1 MEWWRS
7 LVQDLGNGNF
17 ALTPEAL
24 RRQDEG
30 PDFLF
35 YREPR
40 FVYHIDEGA
49 VAAVTQLYRDYF
61 PKTGAI
67 LDLASSWVSHLPD
80 EVHYRRVVGLGLNR
94 RELERNPRLTE
105 RLVQDLNLVPALPFP
120 DHEFDAAGICVS
132 IDYLVQPVAVVREI
146 GRVLKPGAPLVI
158 TFSNRAFWSKTVAI
172 WNQLSE
178 QGRGGLILH
187 YLQQA
192 GNFTRIELLDRS
204 PAQGDPL
211 HAVIGFAR

>member
-7 LVQDLGNGNF
+7 LIQTSVDSSF
-17 ALTPEAL
+17 TLTPEAL
-24 RRQDEG
+24 RRQDDS
-30 PDFLF
+30 PDSAF

-49 VAAVTQLYRDYF
+49 VAAVTQLYREHF
-61 PKTGAI
+61 PETGAI

-80 EVHYRRVVGLGLNR
+80 EAHYRRVVGLGLNR
-94 RELERNPRLTE
+94 LELERNPRLTE

-120 DHEFDAAGICVS
+120 DHEFDGVGLCVS
-132 IDYLVQPVAVVREI
+132 IDYLIQPVAVVREI
-146 GRVLKPGAPLVI
+146 GRVLKPGAPLAI

-172 WNQLSE
+172 WSQLSE

-192 GNFTRIELLDRS
+192 GNFTKTGLLDRS
-204 PAQGDPL
+204 PVQGDPL
-211 HAVIGFAR
+211 HAVIGFAG